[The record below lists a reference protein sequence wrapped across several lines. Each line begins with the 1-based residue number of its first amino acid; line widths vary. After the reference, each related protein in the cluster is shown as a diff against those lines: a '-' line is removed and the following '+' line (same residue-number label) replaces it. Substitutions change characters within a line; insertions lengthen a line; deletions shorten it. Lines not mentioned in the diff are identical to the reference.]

1 MSVNETAFNA
11 SRSALDI
18 ISEALRRTLSEVAY
32 LMPKI
37 AISIV
42 IALIFFVIALVITK
56 IVKRILNLIKVEDV
70 VKPYVRYA
78 IPINTVILI
87 LINLGIALIAAHTIA
102 LIVYPE
108 AVDFIMTVSG
118 YLGKVASVAFLI
130 VFVFLVIDAVVERIK
145 IERGL
150 RGFMMLLTFLI
161 TTILIIDVT
170 ALSPE
175 VKAALTWGLSLG
187 IGLSIGIF
195 TVWYFFSDLLKKRSE
210 ESSRS

>member
-1 MSVNETAFNA
+1 MSVNETALNA

-32 LMPKI
+32 MMPKI

-42 IALIFFVIALVITK
+42 IALIYFVIALVITK
-56 IVKRILNLIKVEDV
+56 IVKRILNLIKVEEV

-87 LINLGIALIAAHTIA
+87 LINLGVALIAAHTIA

-175 VKAALTWGLSLG
+175 VKTALTWGLSLG

-195 TVWYFFSDLLKKRSE
+195 TIWYFFSDILRKKSE
-210 ESSRS
+210 ER

>member
-1 MSVNETAFNA
+1 MSVNETALNA

-18 ISEALRRTLSEVAY
+18 ISEALRWTLSEVAY
-32 LMPKI
+32 MMPKI

-42 IALIFFVIALVITK
+42 IALIYFVIALVITK
-56 IVKRILNLIKVEDV
+56 IVKRILNLIKVEEV

-87 LINLGIALIAAHTIA
+87 LINLGVALIAAHTIA

-175 VKAALTWGLSLG
+175 VKTALTWGLSLG

-195 TVWYFFSDLLKKRSE
+195 TIWYFFSDILRKKSE
-210 ESSRS
+210 ER

>member
-1 MSVNETAFNA
+1 LSVNETALNA

-32 LMPKI
+32 MMPKI

-42 IALIFFVIALVITK
+42 IALIYFVIALVITK
-56 IVKRILNLIKVEDV
+56 IVKRILNLIKVEEV

-87 LINLGIALIAAHTIA
+87 LINLGVALIAAHTIA

-175 VKAALTWGLSLG
+175 VKTALTWGLSLG

-195 TVWYFFSDLLKKRSE
+195 TIWYFFSDILRKKSE
-210 ESSRS
+210 ER

>member
-1 MSVNETAFNA
+1 NETALNA

-32 LMPKI
+32 MMPKI

-42 IALIFFVIALVITK
+42 IALIYFVIALVITK
-56 IVKRILNLIKVEDV
+56 IVKRILNLIKVEEV

-87 LINLGIALIAAHTIA
+87 LINLGVALIAAHTIA

-175 VKAALTWGLSLG
+175 VKTALTWGLSLG

-195 TVWYFFSDLLKKRSE
+195 TIWYFFSDILRKKSE
-210 ESSRS
+210 ER

>member
-1 MSVNETAFNA
+1 LSVNEIALNA

-18 ISEALRRTLSEVAY
+18 ISEALRWTLSEVAY
-32 LMPKI
+32 MMPKI

-42 IALIFFVIALVITK
+42 IALIYFVIALVITK
-56 IVKRILNLIKVEDV
+56 IVKRILNLIKVEEV

-87 LINLGIALIAAHTIA
+87 LINLGVALIAAHTIA

-175 VKAALTWGLSLG
+175 VKTALTWGLSLG

-195 TVWYFFSDLLKKRSE
+195 TIWYFFSDILRKKSE
-210 ESSRS
+210 ER